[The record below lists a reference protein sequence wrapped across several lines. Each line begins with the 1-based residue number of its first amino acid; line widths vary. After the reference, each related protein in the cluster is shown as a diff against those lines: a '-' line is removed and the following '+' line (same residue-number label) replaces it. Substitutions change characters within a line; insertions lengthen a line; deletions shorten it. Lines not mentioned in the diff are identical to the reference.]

1 MIIEK
6 LLLLLE
12 KNISNAI
19 SLLAL
24 LPSMSDEEQ
33 YLANSFIEDVVAN
46 TSLLD
51 LKEKE
56 ALNYMKLYLKTRKET
71 TTELED
77 MISEEQQRRLKQLS
91 T

>member
-6 LLLLLE
+6 LLLLLDE
-12 KNISNAI
+12 NITNAI
-19 SLLAL
+19 ALLAL
-24 LPSMSDEEQ
+24 LPSMNDEEQ
-33 YLANSFIEDVVAN
+33 KLVSCFIEKVVAN
-46 TSLLD
+46 TSLIE

-71 TTELED
+71 TVALED
-77 MISEEQQRRLKQLS
+77 MISEEQQRRLEQLS